1 MTREP
6 NGCFCAGFA
15 PAVAGRAAISAAA
28 ITAYTRYLGL
38 SEDIGSLNG
47 CTAPEFR
54 APASWVR
61 TPTTSLSHRM
71 KVRLPDDSE
80 LELEA
85 GANGADAA
93 AAIGAGLAK
102 AALAIKADGELRDLA
117 APLAGGEE
125 IEIVTDRSPEALEL
139 IRHDAAHVLA
149 ESVLDLWPGAKI
161 SIGPPIENG
170 FYYDIEFPDGSPG
183 EDDLARIEERMAEHV
198 KADEPFE
205 RRELPSRDAI
215 ELFRGQGQDYKVELI
230 EDLIKDEGAESVSL
244 YRNGHFEDLCRG
256 PHGPSTGRIGA
267 FKLTSLAGAY
277 WRGDE
282 TRQMLTRIY
291 GTAFLDRKALKEHL
305 ERLEQARQRDHRKLG
320 PELGLFQFRPEA
332 PGMPFWLPHG
342 TILLK
347 LIETEVRKQ
356 LDARGYLEIK
366 TPQVLDVELWHRSGH
381 WDNYKENM
389 FFTAPAERE
398 GHGEERQYALKPMNC
413 PGACL
418 VYASG
423 RHSYRDLPL
432 RLAEFGLVSRYE
444 REGVL
449 HGLLRVRAFTQD
461 DAHVYC
467 TLDQVTD
474 EVDSICAGID
484 ELYERFGFDEVRV
497 ELSTRPDK
505 SIGTDEQWEQAEAA
519 LRQALERQGREYD
532 VSPGEGTFYGPKID
546 FHITDALGRSW
557 QCGTCQLDFQM
568 PERFGLTYTGADD
581 EQHRPVLIHRALL
594 GSMERFAG
602 ILIEHYGG
610 RFPLWLAPVQAIV
623 LPVADRH
630 NGRAAEVAEALR
642 AAGLR
647 AGIDDRTESVGRK
660 IRDAELSKAPYMLVV
675 GDKEADSGS
684 VSVRH
689 HGDGDLGA
697 MDLEALIARMN
708 EEVGD

>member
-1 MTREP
+1 
-6 NGCFCAGFA
+6 
-15 PAVAGRAAISAAA
+15 
-28 ITAYTRYLGL
+28 
-38 SEDIGSLNG
+38 
-47 CTAPEFR
+47 
-54 APASWVR
+54 
-61 TPTTSLSHRM
+61 M

-80 LELEA
+80 LELA
-85 GANGADAA
+85 DGASGADAA
-93 AAIGAGLAK
+93 AAIGSGLAK
-102 AALAIKADGELRDLA
+102 AALAIKIDGELRDLS

-149 ESVLDLWPGAKI
+149 ESVLDLWPDAKI

-170 FYYDIEFPDGSPG
+170 FYYDIEFPNGSPG
-183 EDDLARIEERMAEHV
+183 EEDLARIEERMAEHV

-205 RRELPSRDAI
+205 RRELPAKEAE
-215 ELFRGQGQDYKVELI
+215 ELFREQGQDYKVELI
-230 EDLIKDEGAESVSL
+230 EDLIRDGGVETVSL
-244 YRNGHFEDLCRG
+244 YRNGPFEDLCRG

-291 GTAFLDRKALKEHL
+291 GTAFLNRKDLEQHL
-305 ERLEQARQRDHRKLG
+305 ERLERARERDHRKIG
-320 PELGLFQFRPEA
+320 PELDLFQFRPEA

-342 TILLK
+342 TVLLK
-347 LIETEVRKQ
+347 LIETEVRRQ
-356 LDARGYLEIK
+356 LDARGYSEIK

-389 FFTAPAERE
+389 FFTAPTERE
-398 GHGEERQYALKPMNC
+398 GKGEDRQYALKPMNC

-418 VYASG
+418 VFASR
-423 RHSYRDLPL
+423 RHSYRELPL
-432 RLAEFGLVSRYE
+432 RLAEFGLVSRWE

-461 DAHVYC
+461 DAHVFC
-467 TLDQVTD
+467 SLDQVTD
-474 EVDSICAGID
+474 EVDSICTAID
-484 ELYERFGFDEVRV
+484 ELYERFGFDDVRV
-497 ELSTRPDK
+497 ELSTRPEK
-505 SIGTDEQWEQAEAA
+505 SIGTDEQWDRAEGA
-519 LRQALERQGREYD
+519 LREALERQGRAYD

-568 PERFGLTYTGADD
+568 PERFELTYTGDDNAD
-581 EQHRPVLIHRALL
+581 HRPVLIHRALL
-594 GSMERFAG
+594 GSMERFIG

-610 RFPLWLAPVQAIV
+610 RFPLWLAPVQATV

-630 NGRAAEVAEALR
+630 NERAAEIAVRLR
-642 AAGLR
+642 SSGMR
-647 AGIDDRTESVGRK
+647 AGVDERSESVGRK

-675 GDKEADSGS
+675 GDKEIESET

-689 HGDGDLGA
+689 HGDGDLGTITL
-697 MDLEALIARMN
+697 DALIDRMRV
-708 EEVGD
+708 EAGV

>member
-1 MTREP
+1 VLSL
-6 NGCFCAGFA
+6 A
-15 PAVAGRAAISAAA
+15 SAAMA
-28 ITAYTRYLGL
+28 TA
-38 SEDIGSLNG
+38 EKIQ
-47 CTAPEFR
+47 
-54 APASWVR
+54 V
-61 TPTTSLSHRM
+61 
-71 KVRLPDDSE
+71 KLPDGSS
-80 LELEA
+80 LELDS
-85 GANGADAA
+85 GATGADAA
-93 AAIGAGLAK
+93 AAIGSGLAK
-102 AALAIKADGELRDLA
+102 AALVIKVDGELRDLA
-117 APLAGGEE
+117 TPLEGGEQ

-149 ESVLDLWPGAKI
+149 ESVLDLWPDAKI

-183 EDDLARIEERMAEHV
+183 EEDLARIEERMAEHV

-205 RRELPSRDAI
+205 RRELPAKDAI
-215 ELFRGQGQDYKVELI
+215 ELFRDQDQDYKVELI
-230 EDLIKDEGAESVSL
+230 EDLIRDEGAQTVSL
-244 YRNGHFEDLCRG
+244 YRNGPFEDLCRG

-291 GTAFLDRKALKEHL
+291 GTAFLNRKDLEQHL
-305 ERLEQARQRDHRKLG
+305 ERLEQARERDHRRLG
-320 PELGLFQFRPEA
+320 PELDLFQFRPEA
-332 PGMPFWLPHG
+332 PGIPFWLPHG
-342 TILLK
+342 TVLLK
-347 LIETEVRKQ
+347 LIEAEVRKQ

-389 FFTAPAERE
+389 FFTAAAERE
-398 GHGEERQYALKPMNC
+398 RKGQERQYALKPMNC

-418 VYASG
+418 VFASR
-423 RHSYRDLPL
+423 RHSYRELPL

-467 TLDQVTD
+467 TLEQVTD

-497 ELSTRPDK
+497 ELSTRPEK
-505 SIGTDEQWEQAEAA
+505 SIGTDEQWKRAEAA
-519 LRQALERQGREYD
+519 LREALERQGRDYE

-568 PERFGLTYTGADD
+568 PERFELTYTGADNA
-581 EQHRPVLIHRALL
+581 EHRPVMIHRALL

-610 RFPLWLAPVQAIV
+610 RFPLWLAPVQAVV

-630 NGRAAEVAEALR
+630 NERAAEVAVRLR
-642 AAGLR
+642 SSGLR
-647 AGIDDRTESVGRK
+647 ARVDDRTESVGRK

-675 GDKEADSGS
+675 GDKEIESET

-697 MDLEALIARMN
+697 IGLGSLLERMR
-708 EEVGD
+708 EEAGE

>member
-1 MTREP
+1 M
-6 NGCFCAGFA
+6 A
-15 PAVAGRAAISAAA
+15 
-28 ITAYTRYLGL
+28 TA
-38 SEDIGSLNG
+38 EKIQ
-47 CTAPEFR
+47 
-54 APASWVR
+54 V
-61 TPTTSLSHRM
+61 
-71 KVRLPDDSE
+71 KLPDGSS
-80 LELEA
+80 LELDD
-85 GANGADAA
+85 GATGADAA

-102 AALAIKADGELRDLA
+102 AALAIKVDGELRDLS
-117 APLAGGEE
+117 APLAGGES
-125 IEIVTDRSPEALEL
+125 IEIVTNRSPEALEL

-149 ESVLDLWPGAKI
+149 ESVLDLWPDAKI

-183 EDDLARIEERMAEHV
+183 EEDLARIEERMTEHV

-205 RRELPSRDAI
+205 RRELPAKDAV
-215 ELFRGQGQDYKVELI
+215 ELFRSQGQDYKVELI
-230 EDLIKDEGAESVSL
+230 EDLIRDEGAETVSL
-244 YRNGHFEDLCRG
+244 YRNGPFEDLCRG

-291 GTAFLDRKALKEHL
+291 GTAFFDRKELDQYL
-305 ERLEQARQRDHRKLG
+305 ERLEQARERDHRKLG
-320 PELGLFQFRPEA
+320 PQLDLFELRPEA
-332 PGMPFWLPHG
+332 PGMPFWLPQG
-342 TILLK
+342 TVLLR
-347 LIETEVRKQ
+347 LIEAEVRKQ
-356 LDARGYLEIK
+356 LDARGYEEIK

-389 FFTAPAERE
+389 FFTGPAERE
-398 GHGEERQYALKPMNC
+398 SAGDELPYALKPMNC

-418 VYASG
+418 VFGSR
-423 RHSYRDLPL
+423 RHSYRELPL

-461 DAHVYC
+461 DAHVFC

-474 EVDSICAGID
+474 EVDSICTAID
-484 ELYERFGFDEVRV
+484 GLYERFGFEQMRV

-505 SIGTDEQWEQAEAA
+505 SIGTDEQWERAEAA
-519 LRQALERQGREYD
+519 LRQALESQDREYD

-568 PERFGLTYTGADD
+568 PERFELTYTGADNA
-581 EQHRPVLIHRALL
+581 EHRPVMIHRALL

-610 RFPLWLAPVQAIV
+610 RFPLWLAPVQGAV

-630 NGRAAEVAEALR
+630 NERAREVSEQLR
-642 AAGLR
+642 ASGLR
-647 AGIDDRTESVGRK
+647 ARVDDRTESVGRK
-660 IRDAELSKAPYMLVV
+660 IRDAELSKTAYMLVV
-675 GDKEADSGS
+675 GDKEIESQT

-697 MDLEALIARMN
+697 ISLEDLIGRMRGEA
-708 EEVGD
+708 GD

>member
-1 MTREP
+1 M
-6 NGCFCAGFA
+6 A
-15 PAVAGRAAISAAA
+15 
-28 ITAYTRYLGL
+28 
-38 SEDIGSLNG
+38 
-47 CTAPEFR
+47 
-54 APASWVR
+54 
-61 TPTTSLSHRM
+61 TTE
-71 KVRLPDDSE
+71 KIQVKLPDGSS
-80 LELEA
+80 LELEG
-85 GANGADAA
+85 GATGADAA
-93 AAIGAGLAK
+93 AAIGSGLAR
-102 AALAIKADGELRDLA
+102 AALAIKVDGELRDLSS
-117 APLAGGEE
+117 PLSGGEE
-125 IEIVTDRSPEALEL
+125 IEIVTDQSPEALEL

-149 ESVLDLWPGAKI
+149 ESVLDLWPDAKI

-183 EDDLARIEERMAEHV
+183 EEDLARIEERMAEHV
-198 KADEPFE
+198 KADEHFE
-205 RRELPSRDAI
+205 RRELPAKEAVD
-215 ELFRGQGQDYKVELI
+215 LFRDQGQDYKVELI
-230 EDLIKDEGAESVSL
+230 EDLIRDEGAETVSL
-244 YRNGHFEDLCRG
+244 YRNGPFEDLCRG

-291 GTAFLDRKALKEHL
+291 GTAFLDKKDLEQHL
-305 ERLEQARQRDHRKLG
+305 ERLEQARERDHRKLG
-320 PELGLFQFRPEA
+320 PQLDLFEFRPEA
-332 PGMPFWLPHG
+332 PGMPFWLPQG
-342 TILLK
+342 TVLLR
-347 LIETEVRKQ
+347 LIEAEVRKQ
-356 LDARGYLEIK
+356 LVAGGYQEIK
-366 TPQVLDVELWHRSGH
+366 TPQVLDVDLWHRSGH

-389 FFTAPAERE
+389 FFTAPTERE
-398 GHGEERQYALKPMNC
+398 GKGEQREYALKPMNC

-418 VYASG
+418 VFASS

-461 DAHVYC
+461 DGHVFC

-474 EVDSICAGID
+474 EVDAINAAID
-484 ELYERFGFDEVRV
+484 ALYERFGFDDVRV

-505 SIGTDEQWEQAEAA
+505 SIGTDEQWERAEAA
-519 LRQALERQGREYD
+519 LREALEKEGRKYD

-568 PERFGLTYTGADD
+568 PERFELTYTGADNA
-581 EQHRPVLIHRALL
+581 EHRPVMIHRALL

-610 RFPLWLAPVQAIV
+610 RFPLWLAPVQAVI

-630 NGRAAEVAEALR
+630 NERAAEVAVRLR
-642 AAGLR
+642 GSGLR
-647 AGIDDRTESVGRK
+647 VRIDDRTESVGRK

-675 GDKEADSGS
+675 GDKEIESET

-697 MDLEALIARMN
+697 LSLEALLERML
-708 EEVGD
+708 EEAGD

>member
-1 MTREP
+1 
-6 NGCFCAGFA
+6 
-15 PAVAGRAAISAAA
+15 
-28 ITAYTRYLGL
+28 
-38 SEDIGSLNG
+38 
-47 CTAPEFR
+47 
-54 APASWVR
+54 
-61 TPTTSLSHRM
+61 M

-80 LELEA
+80 LELDD
-85 GANGADAA
+85 GASGADAA
-93 AAIGAGLAK
+93 TAIGSGLAK
-102 AALAIKADGELRDLA
+102 AALAIKVDGELRDLS
-117 APLAGGEE
+117 APLANGES
-125 IEIVTDRSPEALEL
+125 IEIVTDKSPEALEL

-149 ESVLDLWPGAKI
+149 ESVLDLWPEAKI

-170 FYYDIEFPDGSPG
+170 FYYDIDFPDGGPG

-198 KADEPFE
+198 KADESFE
-205 RRELPSRDAI
+205 RRELPAKEAI
-215 ELFRGQGQDYKVELI
+215 ELFRDQGQDYKVELI
-230 EDLIKDEGAESVSL
+230 EDLIRNEGAETVSL
-244 YRNGHFEDLCRG
+244 YRNGPFEDLCRG

-291 GTAFLDRKALKEHL
+291 GTAFLDRKELAQYL
-305 ERLEQARQRDHRKLG
+305 ERLEQARERDHRKLG
-320 PELGLFQFRPEA
+320 PQLDLFELRPEA
-332 PGMPFWLPHG
+332 PGMPFWLPQG
-342 TILLK
+342 TVLLR

-356 LDARGYLEIK
+356 LDAGGYEEIK
-366 TPQVLDVELWHRSGH
+366 TPQVLDTELWHRSGH

-389 FFTAPAERE
+389 FFTDASERE
-398 GHGEERQYALKPMNC
+398 SSGEEPRYAIKPMNC

-418 VYASG
+418 VFASS
-423 RHSYRDLPL
+423 RHSYRELPL

-474 EVDSICAGID
+474 EVDTICTAID
-484 ELYERFGFDEVRV
+484 ELYERFGFDDVRV
-497 ELSTRPDK
+497 ELSTRPEK
-505 SIGTDEQWEQAEAA
+505 SIGTDEQWQRAEHGLREA
-519 LRQALERQGREYD
+519 LATQKRDYD
-532 VSPGEGTFYGPKID
+532 ESPGEGTFYGPKID

-568 PERFGLTYTGADD
+568 PERFELGYTGADNA
-581 EQHRPVLIHRALL
+581 EHRPVMIHRALL

-610 RFPLWLAPVQAIV
+610 RFPLWLAPTQAVI

-630 NGRAAEVAEALR
+630 NERAAEVAEGLRGSDLR
-642 AAGLR
+642 ARVDG
-647 AGIDDRTESVGRK
+647 RTESVGRK

-675 GDKEADSGS
+675 GDKEIESET

-697 MDLEALIARMN
+697 ITLESLIERMR
-708 EEVGD
+708 EEAGV

>member
-1 MTREP
+1 
-6 NGCFCAGFA
+6 
-15 PAVAGRAAISAAA
+15 
-28 ITAYTRYLGL
+28 
-38 SEDIGSLNG
+38 
-47 CTAPEFR
+47 
-54 APASWVR
+54 
-61 TPTTSLSHRM
+61 M
-71 KVRLPDDSE
+71 KVSLPDDSE
-80 LELEA
+80 LELDD
-85 GANGADAA
+85 GANGAEAA

-102 AALAIKADGELRDLA
+102 AALAIKVNGELRDLS
-117 APLAGGEE
+117 APLAGGET

-149 ESVLDLWPGAKI
+149 ESVLDLWPDAKI
-161 SIGPPIENG
+161 SIGPPIESG
-170 FYYDIEFPDGSPG
+170 FYYDIEFPDGGPG
-183 EDDLARIEERMAEHV
+183 EEDLARIEERMTEHV
-198 KADEPFE
+198 KADEHFE
-205 RRELPSRDAI
+205 RRDLPAKEAI
-215 ELFRGQGQDYKVELI
+215 ELFRDQGQDYKVELI
-230 EDLIKDEGAESVSL
+230 EDLIRDEGAETVSL
-244 YRNGHFEDLCRG
+244 YRNGPFEDLCRG

-291 GTAFLDRKALKEHL
+291 GTAFLNRKDLEQHL
-305 ERLEQARQRDHRKLG
+305 ERLEQARERDHRKLG
-320 PELGLFQFRPEA
+320 PELDLFQFRPEA

-342 TILLK
+342 TVLLK
-347 LIETEVRKQ
+347 LIEAEVRKQ
-356 LDARGYLEIK
+356 LDAGGYSEIK

-389 FFTAPAERE
+389 FFTAPTERE
-398 GHGEERQYALKPMNC
+398 GRGEEPEYALKPMNC

-418 VYASG
+418 VFASR
-423 RHSYRDLPL
+423 RHSYRELPL

-461 DAHVYC
+461 DGHVYC
-467 TLDQVTD
+467 ALDQVTD
-474 EVDSICAGID
+474 EVDSICTAID
-484 ELYERFGFDEVRV
+484 ELYQRFGFDDVRV
-497 ELSTRPDK
+497 ELSTRPKK
-505 SIGTDEQWEQAEAA
+505 SIGTDEQWQRAEHGLREA
-519 LRQALERQGREYD
+519 LARQGREYD

-568 PERFGLTYTGADD
+568 PERFELTYTGADNA
-581 EQHRPVLIHRALL
+581 EHRPVMIHRALL

-610 RFPLWLAPVQAIV
+610 RFPLWLAPIQAVV

-630 NGRAAEVAEALR
+630 NERAAEVAVRLR
-642 AAGLR
+642 GNGLR
-647 AGIDDRTESVGRK
+647 AQVDERTESVGRK

-675 GDKEADSGS
+675 GDKEAESET

-689 HGDGDLGA
+689 HGGGDLGA
-697 MDLEALIARMN
+697 TGIDALIERMD
-708 EEVGD
+708 EEAGE